1 MVDVRQVP
9 LAALKLITSSDVN
22 DEIIFVVDA
31 RQVPLAAFTENL
43 LVSRK
48 ICLPGDF
55 LYWKETLLY
64 IGVI

>member
-1 MVDVRQVP
+1 MVDV
-9 LAALKLITSSDVN
+9 
-22 DEIIFVVDA
+22 

-43 LVSRK
+43 LLSRK

-55 LYWKETLLY
+55 LYWKETLLD